1 MSRTPNTSKS
11 DGRTIINRLA
21 VYTLTAALFGLLLL
35 PIYWLV
41 ITSFKPLEDIFVVPP
56 QFWPE
61 NFTFKNYLA
70 QSDPRLVQFFVNSMI
85 VSTFSAIA
93 STFAGALC
101 AYAISRFRFRNKNVL
116 LLFFLAAMAFP
127 VPLLMITMYGTFLK
141 LGLLDTYAALILGT
155 TATGLPLSVWL
166 ITNFINQIPVDME
179 EAALLD
185 GASPF
190 KVLIHVV
197 LPMIRPGLAASA
209 IFVFITSWNEIIM
222 GLTFV
227 SSPELRT
234 LPAGITLTFLG
245 EFEGDWSEMM
255 ALAVLVT
262 LPVFALFALT
272 QKAVLKGMTAGAL
285 K

>member
-1 MSRTPNTSKS
+1 MTKAPESRQFDSREAINT
-11 DGRTIINRLA
+11 IAN
-21 VYTLTAALFGLLLL
+21 YTLAAAAFGLLLL

-41 ITSFKPLEDIFVVPP
+41 ITSFKPLEDIFVAPP

-61 NFTFKNYLA
+61 RFTFDNYLA
-70 QSDPRLVQFFVNSMI
+70 QYDPRLLRFFINSII
-85 VSTFSAIA
+85 VSVSSALL

-101 AYAISRFRFRNKNVL
+101 AYAISRFTFRNKNIL

-141 LGLLDTYAALILGT
+141 LGLLDTYWSLILGS

-166 ITNFINQIPVDME
+166 LTNFINQIPVDME

-190 KVLIHVV
+190 KVLMHVV
-197 LPMIRPGLAASA
+197 LPMIRPGLAASG
-209 IFVFITSWNEIIM
+209 IFVFVTSWNELIM

-262 LPVFALFALT
+262 LPVFALFAVT

>member
-1 MSRTPNTSKS
+1 MRFFSTPKSYSPRTA
-11 DGRTIINRLA
+11 I
-21 VYTLTAALFGLLLL
+21 YTLANYTLAAALFGFLLL

-41 ITSFKPLEDIFVVPP
+41 TTSFKPLQDLFVVPL
-56 QFWPE
+56 QFWPK
-61 NFTFKNYLA
+61 NFTFDNYFA
-70 QSDPRLVQFFVNSMI
+70 QSDPRLFRFFINSLI
-85 VSTFSAIA
+85 VSTASAVL

-101 AYAISRFRFRNKNVL
+101 AYAISRFRFKNKNLL

-141 LGLLDTYAALILGT
+141 LGLLDTYWALILGT

-190 KVLIHVV
+190 EVLIHIV
-197 LPMIRPGLAASA
+197 LPMIRPGLAASG
-209 IFVFITSWNEIIM
+209 IFVFVTSWNEILM

-227 SSPELRT
+227 TSPELRT

-262 LPVFALFALT
+262 LPVFALFMT
-272 QKAVLKGMTAGAL
+272 MQKSILKGMTAGAL

>member
-1 MSRTPNTSKS
+1 MKTMSGLSPASPQKLL
-11 DGRTIINRLA
+11 NRL
-21 VYTLTAALFGLLLL
+21 VIYTLTAALFGLLLL
-35 PIYWLV
+35 PVYWLV
-41 ITSFKPLEDIFVVPP
+41 VTSFKPLADVFITPP
-56 QFWPE
+56 HFFPDR
-61 NFTFKNYLA
+61 FTLKNYFA
-70 QSDPRLVQFFVNSMI
+70 QSDPRLLQFFINSLI
-85 VSTFSAIA
+85 VSISSALL

-101 AYAISRFRFRNKNVL
+101 AYAISRFEFRNKNAL

-127 VPLLMITMYGTFLK
+127 VPLLMISMYGTFLK
-141 LGLLDTYAALILGT
+141 LGLLDSYWALILGT

-166 ITNFINQIPVDME
+166 ITNFINQVPTDME

-190 KVLIHVV
+190 RVLIEIV
-197 LPMIRPGLAASA
+197 LPMIRPGLAASG
-209 IFVFITSWNEIIM
+209 IFVFVTSWNELIM

-262 LPVFALFALT
+262 IPVFILFAVT